1 MRKNILLTALFITGS
16 MMLTSC
22 DEIKDLIGIDDSDS
36 SEKVDL
42 NNGLDASFDFEG
54 NFANSVN
61 NGITISNANDLTFV
75 EGTKKETQGIKFN
88 REKDSQLR
96 LSEAL
101 IGGEEWTI
109 SFWGKDLYDG
119 SIFHVETADNNQL
132 MSLSVLDG
140 KLRFADTKNN
150 NNNSVYFWGTSDFN
164 SFAVNDGQW
173 HHILLTVAYDSIN
186 RNRKI
191 SLYVD
196 NQYQDQKTYLYDT
209 DGVKLIFGGE
219 MKFGVNTTNM
229 SIDNLYLYSSR
240 AINKKEIAALYERD
254 KPNYTAAVPSY
265 AVPQSLYTY
274 YTFENNL
281 NDVTENQVNGFFNGS
296 PNYVSG
302 VRGQGS
308 ALQMDATASSKMI
321 VTRSLNG
328 TRKWSL
334 CFWAKNISDGHILS
348 MEENN
353 NTTISLSMANNE
365 LKFVTGRSNNINES
379 YFKAMPTFSTPTLND
394 NQWHHVAITC
404 DHTEYKAK
412 LYVDGRAI
420 DVISEVGVISTST
433 KFILGGAIDSPDLN
447 AASFTIDNLRFYDTR
462 LLSAEEIQT
471 LYQAGE

>member
-36 SEKVDL
+36 NEKVDL
-42 NNGLDASFDFEG
+42 NNGLDAEFNFEG
-54 NFANSVN
+54 NFTNSVN

-75 EGTKKETQGIKFN
+75 EGTKKETKGIKFN

-140 KLRFADTKNN
+140 KLRFADSYYNN
-150 NNNSVYFWGTSDFN
+150 KYSDYFWKVSDFA
-164 SFAVNDGQW
+164 SSVVNDGQW
-173 HHILLTVAYDSIN
+173 HHILLTVAYDSIY
-186 RNRKI
+186 RDSKI

-196 NQYQDQKTYLYDT
+196 NQYQDQKTYSHDT
-209 DGVKLIFGGE
+209 EGVKLIFGGE
-219 MKFGVNTTNM
+219 MNFAINPTNM
-229 SIDNLYLYSSR
+229 SIDNLYIYGSR

-254 KPNYTAAVPSY
+254 KPNYTATVPSY

-296 PNYVSG
+296 PKYVSG

-308 ALQMDATASSKMI
+308 ALQMDTVSSSKMI

-334 CFWAKNISDGHILS
+334 CFWTKDITDGHILS
-348 MEENN
+348 MYEDNDVS
-353 NTTISLSMANNE
+353 ISLSMMNNE
-365 LKFVTGRSNNINES
+365 LKFVTGYYNNHY
-379 YFKAMPTFSTPTLND
+379 YFEDISAFSTPTLND

-404 DHTEYKAK
+404 DYTQEKAW
-412 LYVDGRAI
+412 LYVDGREI
-420 DVISEVGVISTST
+420 DVTSDVSEASTST
-433 KFILGGAIDSPDLN
+433 KFILGGAISRPNLN

-462 LLSAEEIQT
+462 LLSAEEIRMIY
-471 LYQAGE
+471 LAGE